1 MIGGTYL
8 RVGLFMLAGIALLVA
23 FVWYL
28 GGARIGRG
36 ALYESYFSESVQGLE
51 VGASV
56 KFRGVTIGRVS
67 EIGLANAEYGPEYNE
82 GAGSARERESYSLV
96 FVRYAIETA
105 KVGPIP
111 DTTTAIERGLRV
123 RIASQGLTG
132 ISYLELDFVD
142 PERYPALAVP
152 WQPKA
157 QFIPSMPSTFT
168 QVQDAAQQFLTKLS
182 RVDIDSLSIQLT
194 GLISDLRAS
203 VSNGDVHDTL
213 AAATTLLRSTND
225 TLQAADLPGL
235 SADLKRTSTAI
246 RDTVQGE
253 ETQKLLSN
261 AALAADRIA
270 SVAARLPPLIASL
283 QAFSQRAGSG
293 TADLEQ
299 TLVPLL
305 RDTRAVVQNLREL
318 TDSLRRYPAQ
328 ILGGPPPHAT
338 GAVR

>member
-1 MIGGTYL
+1 MIGGAYL
-8 RVGLFMLAGIALLVA
+8 RVGLFILGGIALLVA

-28 GGARIGRG
+28 GGAQIGRG
-36 ALYESYFSESVQGLE
+36 TLFESYFSESVQGLE
-51 VGASV
+51 VGAPV

-67 EIGLANAEYGPEYNE
+67 EIGLANAEYGQ
-82 GAGSARERESYSLV
+82 GAGIAHERESYSLV
-96 FVRYAIETA
+96 FVRYAIDTA

-111 DTTTAIERGLRV
+111 DTKTAIERGLRV

-142 PERYPALAVP
+142 PERYPALTVP
-152 WQPKA
+152 WRPKA
-157 QFIPSMPSTFT
+157 EFIPSMPSTFT
-168 QVQDAAQQFLTKLS
+168 QVQDAAQQFLAKLN

-194 GLISDLRAS
+194 GLVGDVRTSI
-203 VSNGDVHDTL
+203 SNGDVHDTL
-213 AAATTLLRSTND
+213 AAATKLLRSTND

-253 ETQKLLSN
+253 ETQKLLAN

-270 SVAARLPPLIASL
+270 NLAARLPPLIASL
-283 QAFSQRAGSG
+283 QSFSQRAGSG

-338 GAVR
+338 GTAR

>member
-1 MIGGTYL
+1 VISGAYL
-8 RVGLFMLAGIALLVA
+8 RVGLFMLGGIALLVA

-67 EIGLANAEYGPEYNE
+67 EIGLANAEYGQ
-82 GAGSARERESYSLV
+82 GAGIAREKDSYSLV

-142 PERYPALAVP
+142 PERFPALSVP

-157 QFIPSMPSTFT
+157 EYIPSMPSTFT

-194 GLISDLRAS
+194 GLISDLRTN

-225 TLQAADLPGL
+225 TIQAMDLPGL
-235 SADLKRTSTAI
+235 STDLKRTSTAI

-270 SVAARLPPLIASL
+270 NVAARLPPLIASL

-328 ILGGPPPHAT
+328 ILGGPPPRAT
-338 GAVR
+338 ETAR

>member
-1 MIGGTYL
+1 MIGGVNL
-8 RVGLFMLAGIALLVA
+8 RVGLFILGGIGLLVA
-23 FVWYL
+23 LVWYL
-28 GGARIGRG
+28 GGARTGSG
-36 ALYESYFSESVQGLE
+36 PLFESYFSESVQGLE
-51 VGASV
+51 VGATV
-56 KFRGVTIGRVS
+56 KFRGVTIGRVA
-67 EIGLANAEYGPEYNE
+67 ELGLVNAEYGRGE
-82 GAGSARERESYSLV
+82 GIERERQTYRLV
-96 FVRYAIETA
+96 FVRYSIDPA
-105 KVGPIP
+105 KIGPIP
-111 DTTTAIERGLRV
+111 DTQTAVKLGLRI

-132 ISYLELDFVD
+132 LSYLELDFVD

-152 WQPKA
+152 WKPKA
-157 QFIPSMPSTFT
+157 EYIPSMPSTFT
-168 QVQDAAQQFLTKLS
+168 QVQDAAQQFLAKLN
-182 RVDIDSLSIQLT
+182 RLDIDSLSIQIT
-194 GLISDLRAS
+194 GLIGDLRTQLS
-203 VSNGDVHDTL
+203 TGDVHDTL
-213 AAATTLLRSTND
+213 AAATTLLRSAND
-225 TLQAADLPGL
+225 AVQAADLPGL

-270 SVAARLPPLIASL
+270 NVATRLPPLIASL

-328 ILGGPPPHAT
+328 ILGGPPPHA
-338 GAVR
+338 AEQAR